1 MKKQTLVS
9 RGGLAA
15 FALAALFTACGG
27 KAVQDSNSTPP
38 NSSAGKAGA
47 GTSPSADAGSGGGT
61 GHPTPTGSAGSPPI
75 ASGGAAGSS
84 SKPTQLGCVAG
95 SIDFK
100 LLTRPGTGTVY
111 CVGGQDSCM
120 PDWLSIRPVGGADLP
135 IEPDRCKGSC
145 DSCSTSGCDAVCLEP
160 AQLSPSGIE
169 RVFSGVYAPSGV
181 CGKEKIL
188 CNDSACIAPGRYIAT
203 LCGYPASLAG
213 PVSAPT
219 QQCDFSR
226 DNPTCVEI
234 PFTWPPSAPDLT
246 LTGTIGDLVYDGG
259 GAAGA
264 PSDE

>member
-27 KAVQDSNSTPP
+27 KAVQDSSSTPP
-38 NSSAGKAGA
+38 NSSAGKPGG
-47 GTSPSADAGSGGGT
+47 GTSQPVGVGAGGGT
-61 GHPTPTGSAGSPPI
+61 GRPAPTGSAGSPPS

-84 SKPTQLGCVAG
+84 SKPTQLGCAAG

-100 LLTRPGTGTVY
+100 LLVRSGTGTVY
-111 CVGGQDSCM
+111 CVGDQDSCM

-145 DSCSTSGCDAVCLEP
+145 DTCSAFGCDALCVEP
-160 AQLSPSGIE
+160 APLGPNGIE
-169 RVFSGVYAPSGV
+169 RIFTGVYAPSGV
-181 CGKEKIL
+181 CGANL
-188 CNDSACIAPGRYIAT
+188 VCNDSACIAPGQYVAK
-203 LCGYPASLAG
+203 LCGYPASLSG

-226 DNPTCVEI
+226 ENPACVEI
-234 PFTWPPSAPDLT
+234 PFSWPPSATDST